1 MNLSE
6 GTELV
11 KIARKSVEDAFKNI
25 NLQPQR
31 HEDVEG
37 VFVTIESYPSL
48 ELRGCIGFV
57 SKTDLKQG
65 VFEAARE
72 AAFHDFRFEPL
83 QKKELDKVLFEVSV
97 LSKRT
102 KIENP
107 DEIKVG
113 VHGLIVEKDGR
124 SGLLLPQVAVEQGW
138 DSKEFLKHAFL
149 KAGIDL
155 NEKPTIYVF
164 TARVF
169 RETSPNGKII
179 KVEFKKIK

>member
-1 MNLSE
+1 MNLKE
-6 GTELV
+6 GGELV
-11 KIARKSVEDAFKNI
+11 KLARESVTAFFKNETPTIKKSVE
-25 NLQPQR
+25 
-31 HEDVEG
+31 VEG

-48 ELRGCIGFV
+48 ELKGCIGFV

-65 VFEAARE
+65 VFDAARE

-83 QKKELDKVLFEVSV
+83 KQKELDKIIFEVSI
-97 LSKRT
+97 LSKRVEV
-102 KIENP
+102 KNP

-138 DSKEFLKHAFL
+138 NSEEFLRHAFL

-155 NEKPTIYVF
+155 KEKSQVYSF
-164 TARVF
+164 TAHVF
-169 RETSPNGKII
+169 KEESPNGKIVEI
-179 KVEFKKIK
+179 EFKD